1 MSSTPITPP
10 PLSYYLGLFTSLYK
24 TSPKLNAWQTIRLQP
39 LADIMTCAAGITAA
53 YDLDTAV
60 GVQLDILGQVI
71 GASRTVPFQPSM
83 GVSPILDDTT
93 YRLLLYAKRA
103 NNTWNGKILSLYPLW
118 QTLFPGGHII
128 FIDNQNMTATIILSG
143 TFTSIQSD
151 LIENDLI
158 VPRPEGVL
166 YKYVV
171 APSFPL
177 FGADLN
183 NAYIAGADLGHASA

>member
-10 PLSYYLGLFTSLYK
+10 LSYYLNLVSSEYK
-24 TSPKLNAWQTIRLQP
+24 TAPNFLAWRTAKYQP
-39 LADIMTCAAGITAA
+39 FIDIMNCAASITAA

-71 GASRTVPFQPSM
+71 GANRTVPFQPSM
-83 GVSPILDDTT
+83 GVSPVLDDAT
-93 YRLLLYAKRA
+93 YRLLLYAKRGI
-103 NNTWNGKILSLYPLW
+103 NTWNGKILSLYPLW
-118 QTLFPGGHII
+118 QTLFPGGNII
-128 FIDNQNMTATIILSG
+128 FIDNQNMSATIILSG

-183 NAYIAGADLGHASA
+183 NSFIAGADLGHASA

>member
-1 MSSTPITPP
+1 VSSTPITPP
-10 PLSYYLGLFTSLYK
+10 PLSYYLGLVSSQYK
-24 TSPKLNAWQTIRLQP
+24 TAPNFAAWRAIKLKP
-39 LADIMTCAAGITAA
+39 LADIMSCAATITSA

-60 GVQLDILGQVI
+60 GVELDILGQVI
-71 GASRTVPFQPSM
+71 GANRTVPFQPSM

-93 YRLLLYAKRA
+93 YRLLLYAKRGI
-103 NNTWNGKILSLYPLW
+103 NTWNGKILSLYPLW
-118 QTLFPGGHII
+118 QTLFPSGNII
-128 FIDNQNMTATIILSG
+128 FIDNQNMTATIILAG

-177 FGADLN
+177 FGADLKN
-183 NAYIAGADLGHASA
+183 SFIAGADLGHASA

>member
-83 GVSPILDDTT
+83 GVSPILDDST
-93 YRLLLYAKRA
+93 YRLLLYAKRGI
-103 NNTWNGKILSLYPLW
+103 NTWNGKILSLYPLW
-118 QTLFPGGHII
+118 QTLFPGGNII
-128 FIDNQNMTATIILSG
+128 FIDNQNMTATIILAG
-143 TFTSIQSD
+143 TFSSIQSD

>member
-166 YKYVV
+166 YKYIV